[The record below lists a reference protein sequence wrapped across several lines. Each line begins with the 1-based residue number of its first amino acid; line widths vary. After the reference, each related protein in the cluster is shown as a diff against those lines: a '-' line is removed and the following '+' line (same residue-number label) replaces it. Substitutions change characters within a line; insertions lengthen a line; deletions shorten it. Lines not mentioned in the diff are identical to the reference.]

1 MVELHLV
8 AHLVQLARLE
18 QGGRLAAEDLAAEDP
33 GRRGA
38 APELAAPPKDAI
50 VTLRHSAHI
59 VGRDGRPVDRRW
71 ILDRSACA
79 CAGRE
84 GGRGLGLGS
93 GLGYI

>member
-1 MVELHLV
+1 MWFEGVDLMHYPD
-8 AHLVQLARLE
+8 QLARLE

-59 VGRDGRPVDRRW
+59 VGRDGRPVDRRL

-79 CAGRE
+79 CWAGRRA
-84 GGRGLGLGS
+84 G
-93 GLGYI
+93 